1 MFLKS
6 SFANNFCIYFG
17 RSFRKLNQSFII
29 HCFIDLHKI
38 GFMYRKNILL
48 LAGLFVVF
56 GILSHFQANAA
67 LKLPALIGNNMVL
80 QQNAT
85 INVWGWADADEAI
98 NIKAGWLQTAV
109 FATTSADGKWETSIK
124 TPSAGGP
131 YKMEIAGRDYTITI
145 ENVLIGEVWVCS
157 GQSNMEF
164 TLRGLGG
171 WALYPKEVR
180 DDVKNYTGVR
190 LFTVKRDTSAIP
202 LADCKGNWSLA
213 DTNTVND
220 FSATAWFYGSYLS
233 KKLGVPVGLI
243 VSAWGGTPAEV
254 WTPVEDIKSE
264 PDLGFYLNHFNG
276 SQWWPGTPG
285 VLYNAMIHPLMNY
298 TIKGA
303 IWYQGESNA
312 KDARFYPTLMN
323 TLITSWRK
331 NWGVGEFPFYFVQ
344 IAPFNYGEPYTGA
357 LLREAQTKCL
367 STPNTGMA
375 VTMDIAGNVTDIHP
389 KNKLD
394 VGKRLADWAL
404 NNTYNFKDVGF
415 SGPMYKEMKITGS
428 NITLSFLHVDS
439 GLKIAKTEDNNFT
452 IAGPDR
458 IFYPATVKVLGYA
471 LVVSSPKVKQP
482 KSVRYAFNNT
492 STATLFNGS
501 RLPASSFRTDDWDII
516 AEKVVLKAF
525 QEPTSKILSYQ
536 LSTTARETDIYYEF
550 GKKPNKKSQIFL
562 SQISTG
568 KTGSLFA
575 TVSRDEYLS
584 ENSQEWKIINNKA
597 AGAGI
602 TYKSNFS
609 DSYSAGGNFA
619 LVDGILA
626 TYNFQDGS
634 WQGFEGNDLDII
646 LDLEKA
652 VSAKTISC
660 NFLSDN
666 HSWIFLPKKVSIQVS
681 EDGKTFTIIGE
692 SSFSAEKEVK
702 GAVIQTVSFPVKSKV
717 KFIKV
722 TALNQG
728 ICPTW
733 HQGVGNKCWLFVD
746 EIVVQ

>member
-1 MFLKS
+1 M
-6 SFANNFCIYFG
+6 
-17 RSFRKLNQSFII
+17 FRKSIFRLACIFSL
-29 HCFIDLHKI
+29 C
-38 GFMYRKNILL
+38 GLL
-48 LAGLFVVF
+48 THL
-56 GILSHFQANAA
+56 QAFAE
-67 LKLPALIGNNMVL
+67 LRLPALIGNNMVL
-80 QQNAT
+80 QQNTT
-85 INVWGWADADEAI
+85 INVWGWADAGENIRIQASWLSSPAI
-98 NIKAGWLQTAV
+98 AE
-109 FATTSADGKWETSIK
+109 TTTDGKWKTSIK
-124 TPSAGGP
+124 TPAAGGP
-131 YKMEIAGRDYTITI
+131 FKMAISCRDYTITI
-145 ENVLIGEVWVCS
+145 ENIMIGEVWFCS
-157 GQSNMEF
+157 GQSNMDF
-164 TLRGLGG
+164 TLESLSG
-171 WALYPKEVR
+171 WGFYPKEVR
-180 DDVKNYTGVR
+180 EDVSNYGGVR
-190 LFTVKRDTSAIP
+190 LFTVQKDTSAIP
-202 LADCKGNWSLA
+202 LSNCKGNWLTA
-213 DTNTVND
+213 DTNTVGN
-220 FSATAWFYGSYLS
+220 FSATAWFFGSYLS

-254 WTPVEDIKSE
+254 WTPIESIKSE

-285 VLYNAMIHPLMNY
+285 VLYNAMIHPLLNY

-303 IWYQGESNA
+303 IWYQGESNV
-312 KDARFYPTLMN
+312 KDARLYPTLMN
-323 TLITSWRK
+323 TLIGSWRK
-331 NWGVGEFPFYFVQ
+331 NWGIGEFPFYFVQ
-344 IAPFNYGEPYTGA
+344 IAPFNNGEPFVGA

-428 NITLSFLHVDS
+428 NIILSFLHVDS
-439 GLKIAKTEDNNFT
+439 GLKIAKTENNNFT

-458 IFYPATVKVLGYA
+458 IFYPATVKILGDA

-501 RLPASSFRTDDWDII
+501 GLPASSFRTDDWDII

-550 GKKPNKKSQIFL
+550 GKSPNKKSQIFH
-562 SQISTG
+562 SQIPTG
-568 KTGSLFA
+568 KTGTLFA
-575 TVSRDEYLS
+575 TVSRDGYLS

-597 AGAGI
+597 TAAGI

-634 WQGFEGNDLDII
+634 WQGFEGNDLDVVI
-646 LDLEKA
+646 DLEKA

-681 EDGKTFTIIGE
+681 EDGKTFTNIGE

-717 KFIKV
+717 KFIKI

-733 HQGVGNKCWLFVD
+733 HQGAGNKCWLFVD

>member
-1 MFLKS
+1 
-6 SFANNFCIYFG
+6 
-17 RSFRKLNQSFII
+17 
-29 HCFIDLHKI
+29 
-38 GFMYRKNILL
+38 MYRKNILL
-48 LAGLFVVF
+48 LAGLFVTF
-56 GILSHFQANAA
+56 GILSHFQVNAA

-85 INVWGWADADEAI
+85 INVWGWADEGETI
-98 NIKAGWLQTAV
+98 SIKAGWLQTAV

-171 WALYPKEVR
+171 WALYPREVR
-180 DDVKNYTGVR
+180 EDVKNCTSVR

-202 LADCKGNWSLA
+202 LADCKGNWSQA

-220 FSATAWFYGSYLS
+220 FSATAWFYGSYLN

-254 WTPVEDIKSE
+254 WTPVENIKSE

-276 SQWWPGTPG
+276 NQWWPGTPG
-285 VLYNAMIHPLMNY
+285 VLYNAMIHPLLNY

-344 IAPFNYGEPYTGA
+344 IAPFNYGEPFTGA
-357 LLREAQTKCL
+357 LLREAQLKCL

-375 VTMDIAGNVTDIHP
+375 VTMDIAGDVNDIHP

-394 VGKRLADWAL
+394 VGKRLANWAL
-404 NNTYNFKDVGF
+404 NNTYGIKEVGF
-415 SGPMYKEMKITGS
+415 SGPIYKEMKIAGS
-428 NITLSFLHVDS
+428 SISVSFQYAEG
-439 GLKIAKTEDNNFT
+439 GLKIQKSEQNIFS
-452 IAGPDR
+452 IAGADR
-458 IFYPATVKVLGYA
+458 VFYPATVKVQGEM

-482 KSVRYAFNNT
+482 KSVRYGFSNT
-492 STATLFNGS
+492 SVASLFNEAGF
-501 RLPASSFRTDDWDII
+501 PASSVRTDDWDII
-516 AEKVVLKAF
+516 TENVDLKAF
-525 QEPTSKILSYQ
+525 LDPASKAVSYQ
-536 LSTTARETDIYYEF
+536 LSTKARETDIYYEF
-550 GKKPNKKSQIFL
+550 GKKPNKKSQIFR
-562 SQISTG
+562 SEIPAG
-568 KTGSLFA
+568 KSGKLFA
-575 TVSRDEYLS
+575 TVSRDGYLS
-584 ENSQEWKIINNKA
+584 ENSQEWDIVNNKA
-597 AGAGI
+597 AGAKI
-602 TYKSNFS
+602 IYNSEFS
-609 DSYSAGGNFA
+609 DYYSANGKIA

-626 TYNFQDGS
+626 TDNFQDGS
-634 WQGFEGNDLDII
+634 WQGFEGSDLDVIV
-646 LDLEKA
+646 DLGKA
-652 VSAKTISC
+652 VSAKSISC
-660 NFLSDN
+660 NFLSAN
-666 HSWIFLPKKVSIQVS
+666 NSWIFLPKKVTVQVS
-681 EDGKTFTIIGE
+681 EDGKTYTNIGE
-692 SSFSAEKEVK
+692 SSFSAEKEIK
-702 GAVIQTVSFPVKSKV
+702 NAVIQTVSFPVKSKLR
-717 KFIKV
+717 FIKI

-728 ICPTW
+728 TCPKW
-733 HQGVGNKCWLFVD
+733 HQGAGNKSWLFVD
-746 EIVVQ
+746 EIVVK